1 MKNIFLK
8 RNYRSNYRGKV
19 SVEDALKHQAFIDDM
34 KKDAVFYHLDDLEG
48 ATVPYSMLHRII
60 QKLKTRNDG
69 FTLPEK
75 SYLNRQG
82 LLALKRFTES
92 EISFNQYRKEAVI
105 EKLKRIEAGQEEK
118 LRLEHL
124 KELELI
130 EEKKKQEKLSRER
143 KLRDQV
149 ECEKQRIR
157 ELDPKFIAKQ
167 KEKALF
173 KKYELEPFHISYE
186 LRNRLLKILSLVERE
201 QRLSEN
207 DRIWLTSEG
216 GEFFT
221 EKLKGE
227 FHRIEAEFYLQQY
240 KVKKSNW
247 SAINASSHLRK
258 CQASKEAETF
268 LENTKISASED
279 KKVLSAYF
287 TTLGGVKRDL
297 KKSAIAIEH
306 GIRAHE
312 IKPKDYRPCTLLG
325 AIYME
330 THNYTLGHEW
340 YEKARA
346 RGAPENSI
354 NAELKSILFKL
365 DYRKRSEMIGSLLKK
380 DQTLYGWLEVKNTI

>member
-1 MKNIFLK
+1 MKNVFLK

-34 KKDAVFYHLDDLEG
+34 KKDAVFYYLDDLEG
-48 ATVPYSMLHRII
+48 ASVPYSMLHRII
-60 QKLKTRNDG
+60 QKLKTRNGG
-69 FTLPEK
+69 FTLSEK

-82 LLALKRFTES
+82 LLALKRFIES
-92 EISFNQYRKEAVI
+92 EISFNQYRKEAAL
-105 EKLKRIEAGQEEK
+105 EKLKRIEAGEEEK
-118 LRLEHL
+118 LILERI

-143 KLRDQV
+143 KLRNQI
-149 ECEKQRIR
+149 EREKQMVR
-157 ELDPKFIAKQ
+157 ESDPKFIARQ

-173 KKYELEPFHISYE
+173 QKYELEPFHISNE
-186 LRNRLLKILSLVERE
+186 FKSRLLKILSFLERE
-201 QRLSEN
+201 QRLSDN

-216 GEFFT
+216 YEFFT
-221 EKLKGE
+221 EKLKGK

-258 CQASKEAETF
+258 CQASKEAEIF
-268 LENTKISASED
+268 LENTKISVSED

-297 KKSAIAIEH
+297 KKSDIAIEH

-312 IKPKDYRPCTLLG
+312 IKPNDYRPCTLLG

-340 YEKARA
+340 YEKAREL
-346 RGAPENSI
+346 GAPENSI
-354 NAELKSILFKL
+354 NAELRSILFKL
-365 DYRKRSEMIGSLLKK
+365 DHRKRSEMIKNLLKK
-380 DQTLYGWLEVKNTI
+380 DRIVYGWLRVLK

>member
-1 MKNIFLK
+1 MKNVFLK
-8 RNYRSNYRGKV
+8 SNYRSNYRGKV

-34 KKDAVFYHLDDLEG
+34 KKDAVFYHLDDLDG

-60 QKLKTRNDG
+60 QKLKTLNGD

-82 LLALKRFTES
+82 LLALKRFTET
-92 EISFNQYRKEAVI
+92 EISFNQYRKDAAL
-105 EKLKRIEAGQEEK
+105 EKIKRIEVGQEEK
-118 LRLEHL
+118 LRLDHL

-143 KLRDQV
+143 KLKDQV
-149 ECEKQRIR
+149 EREKQRIR
-157 ELDPKFIAKQ
+157 ESDPKFIARQ

-173 KKYELEPFHISYE
+173 KKYELEPFHIPNE
-186 LRNRLLKILSLVERE
+186 LRSRLLRILSLLERE
-201 QRLSEN
+201 QRLSDN

-216 GEFFT
+216 YEFFT
-221 EKLKGE
+221 GKLKNK
-227 FHRIEAEFYLQQY
+227 FHRIEAEFYLQEY

-247 SAINASSHLRK
+247 SAINATSHLRK

-268 LENTKISASED
+268 LENTKISVSGE

-297 KKSAIAIEH
+297 KKTDLAIEH

-340 YEKARA
+340 YEKARE

-354 NAELKSILFKL
+354 NSELKSILFKL
-365 DYRKRSEMIGSLLKK
+365 DQRKRSEMIENLLKK
-380 DQTLYGWLEVKNTI
+380 DRVVYGWLRALK